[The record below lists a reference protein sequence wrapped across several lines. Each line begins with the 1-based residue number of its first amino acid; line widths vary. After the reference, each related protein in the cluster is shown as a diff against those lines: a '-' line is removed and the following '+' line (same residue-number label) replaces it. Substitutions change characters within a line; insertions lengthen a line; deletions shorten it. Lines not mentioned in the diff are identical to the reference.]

1 MTQGLTRKQKESV
14 FLLSLGTFLEYF
26 DLMLYIHMAVLL
38 NDLFFPQTDA
48 TVAKILGAFA
58 FGSTFIFRPIGGLII
73 GRIGDTIGR
82 KKTVVITTF
91 TMALCCITMALLP
104 TYAEIG
110 ITASIIMILCRA
122 LQGFSSMGEI
132 TGAQL
137 YLVET
142 LKQPYRYIC
151 AYIINVQGDLGAF
164 FALAV
169 ASFAISSSFD
179 WRLAFW
185 IGAGIALVGLAART
199 RMRETPEFVDY
210 KRRLKIKEIMNNYPL
225 KSQEEK
231 FNKKAIIYSFVATFG
246 SIIAYCAA
254 YIFAGDYMEANLGFT
269 AEEVINQNLKVSIV
283 VVIMGLFTINFLRKY
298 HPLKFFKKVIIF
310 YALVLPFI
318 PYLLS
323 FGRNPYIMTF
333 LQVIMI
339 LPNFTC
345 NCTDML
351 FMRYFPVTKRFT
363 TTALLNGIAN
373 MQFAFI
379 PLLFI
384 PLTGYFGN
392 YGLLALFVPGLITT
406 LAAMGYLLNM
416 EKQKGLYD
424 NYPDLTVVGN
434 NSKAHY
440 DFAEP
445 ELYAKYKANCNYSN
459 SLLEHLTDMKKID
472 LKLVEKAIIF
482 AKKWHDGQKRKS
494 GEPYYTHPLAVACMV
509 SDYLPNTNSV
519 VAAILHD
526 LIEDSNCTREL
537 IESEFNDRIAQ
548 IVYRLT
554 RVRIN
559 DKGETIKLS
568 IAQIVE
574 SLRSLDDKEAL
585 LIKELDR
592 LHNLYTIGSVS
603 LEKQKDTVVETLDEI
618 IPNVAYSV
626 DDINI
631 NDKLR
636 LEDELLE
643 NCGQILKKQS
653 SN

>member
-38 NDLFFPQTDA
+38 NDLFFPQTDP

-91 TMALCCITMALLP
+91 TMAFCCLTMALLP

-110 ITASIIMILCRA
+110 ITASVIMIFCRA
-122 LQGFSSMGEI
+122 LQGFSSMGEV

-210 KRRLKIKEIMNNYPL
+210 KRRLKISEVMSNYPL
-225 KSQEEK
+225 KAQDER
-231 FNKKAIIYSFVATFG
+231 FNKKAAIYSLISSFG
-246 SIIAYCAA
+246 SIVAYCGA
-254 YIFAGDYMEANLGFT
+254 YIFAGDYMEATLGFT
-269 AEEVINQNLKVSIV
+269 PEEVINQNLRVSIV
-283 VVIMGLFTINFLRKY
+283 VVAMGLITINFLRKY
-298 HPLKFFKKVIIF
+298 HPLKIFRLVIVF
-310 YALVLPFI
+310 YALFLPLI

-323 FGRNPYIMTF
+323 FGSNLYIMTF
-333 LQVIMI
+333 LQVMMI
-339 LPNFTC
+339 LPNFSC

-363 TTALLNGIAN
+363 TSALLNGIAN
-373 MQFAFI
+373 LQFAFI

-392 YGLLALFVPGLITT
+392 YGLMVLFIPGLITT
-406 LAAMGYLLNM
+406 FAAMAYLLNM
-416 EKQKGLYD
+416 EKRKGLYD
-424 NYPDLTVVGN
+424 NYPDLTVIGTG
-434 NSKAHY
+434 KANY
-440 DFAEP
+440 DFSEP
-445 ELYAKYKANCNYSN
+445 EIYDNYKANCNYSN
-459 SLLEHLTDMKKID
+459 SLMEHLTDKTKID

-482 AKKWHDGQKRKS
+482 AKKWHDGQMRKS
-494 GEPYYTHPLAVACMV
+494 GEPYYSHPLAVAMMV
-509 SDYLPNTNSV
+509 SDYLPNTNAV

-526 LIEDSNCTREL
+526 LIEDSACTREL
-537 IESEFNDRIAQ
+537 IEKEFNDRIAQ

-554 RVRIN
+554 RVRLN
-559 DKGETIKLS
+559 EKGERIKLS
-568 IAQIVE
+568 IAQIVDN
-574 SLRSLDDKEAL
+574 LRSLDDKEAL

-603 LEKQKDTVVETLDEI
+603 LDKQKNTVVETLDTI
-618 IPNVAYSV
+618 IPSVAYAV

-636 LEDELLE
+636 LEEELLE
-643 NCGQILKKQS
+643 NCGEILKKQS